1 MKIAVL
7 GTAVVGQTLAGKLAE
22 LGHQV
27 SMGTRNVVDALAKT
41 APDNFGRP
49 PLSEWVKQNQKVNV
63 AAFSDAAKNAEI
75 IIVATNGLATIDALE
90 LAGKENLA
98 GKVIVDVSN
107 PLDFSKGFPPS
118 LFVCN
123 TDSLAEQIQRKFPVS
138 RVVKS
143 LNTMTAS
150 IMVNPSLVPGDHTVF
165 LSSNDDEAK
174 NTVRE
179 LLGSFGWK
187 ENNMIDLGDI
197 TTARGAEQLL
207 PIWVRLYGSMNSP
220 MFNFHIVKAQ

>member
-7 GTAVVGQTLAGKLAE
+7 GTGVVGQTLAGKLAE

-49 PLSEWVKQNQKVNV
+49 PLSEWVKQNQKVTV

-123 TDSLAEQIQRKFPVS
+123 TDSLAEQIQRKFPDS

-165 LSSNDDEAK
+165 LSGNDDEAK
-174 NTVRE
+174 KHCKR
-179 LLGSFGWK
+179 
-187 ENNMIDLGDI
+187 I
-197 TTARGAEQLL
+197 ARI
-207 PIWVRLYGSMNSP
+207 IWLER
-220 MFNFHIVKAQ
+220 K